1 MPYLCKKHDH
11 VPKSPNNY
19 KSWIEIYISRP
30 MKKEKSRFC
39 SQKRVEHAHD
49 EGKLMM
55 INIINIEYIIPIF
68 LSSSHD
74 VLTMNQLKALDN
86 ING

>member
-1 MPYLCKKHDH
+1 MDRNIHITNDEKG
-11 VPKSPNNY
+11 
-19 KSWIEIYISRP
+19 
-30 MKKEKSRFC
+30 KSRFC
-39 SQKRVEHAHD
+39 SGKRVEHAHD

-74 VLTMNQLKALDN
+74 VLTMNQLKSLDV
-86 ING
+86 INGKILLGGKCL